1 MADGE
6 QASSAVRV
14 AGTVVLGLVIL
25 IVLFLWRAGGAF
37 ESELLGPAKAPAV
50 VKAEK
55 KMKKQKAEVVKQPSP
70 QVAVRI
76 AMATTLSACLVPSP
90 FFPCCFTID
99 DALPGLS

>member
-55 KMKKQKAEVVKQPSP
+55 KMKQKAEVVKQPSP
-70 QVAVRI
+70 QVAC
-76 AMATTLSACLVPSP
+76 ATSHAHNPLS
-90 FFPCCFTID
+90 
-99 DALPGLS
+99 LPGTFSFLSLLLHHR